1 MEKNKIQSFQQK
13 PAIEKLVAGFLFS
26 DKKEGKEMKKTMET
40 PNGQWREVEID
51 ENRETFI
58 CIDCEAKTDIK
69 ELCRPHE
76 DSLMEY
82 CPRCYYLEDKKEGK
96 EMSKIDYRRSHK
108 GKKYD
113 VRKYFVCETCK
124 ELFDVEEACHSVES
138 GYGCFSCFEKIR
150 ERRGWKNHH

>member
-26 DKKEGKEMKKTMET
+26 DKKEGKEMNEKELKEKGWVEDLCEYKTKKCSKRFCNAQFKNVLPKATKEEIEEAKEMVNCPFYLKEVKEMKKTMET

-51 ENRETFI
+51 ENRKTFI

-82 CPRCYYLEDKKEGK
+82 CPHCYYLED
-96 EMSKIDYRRSHK
+96 
-108 GKKYD
+108 
-113 VRKYFVCETCK
+113 
-124 ELFDVEEACHSVES
+124 
-138 GYGCFSCFEKIR
+138 
-150 ERRGWKNHH
+150 